1 LSHLAYDS
9 VRKRTLDCPPR
20 RNKYYNVKGEYLFK
34 IASAAMVGTTKESLI
49 RNLSSFKEE
58 GLIDTDTSEVVM
70 YSEKKLRD
78 LLP

>member
-1 LSHLAYDS
+1 
-9 VRKRTLDCPPR
+9 
-20 RNKYYNVKGEYLFK
+20 
-34 IASAAMVGTTKESLI
+34 MVETTKESLI